1 MRNHPTILTHILFAS
16 MVLVL
21 PAVLSLPAKADK
33 SDMSCILATTTAVD
47 IIKGRI
53 DGVTE
58 HHALRMYAYGR
69 NSEELPKY
77 MRSNEA
83 PWINLVTRAYRI
95 HLGTY
100 QSDNPERTAN
110 QFASYVDYACQ
121 FGDL

>member
-1 MRNHPTILTHILFAS
+1 MRNQPSILTHILFTS
-16 MVLVL
+16 LVLVL
-21 PAVLSLPAKADK
+21 PVVLILPAKADK

-53 DGVTE
+53 DGVTKYE
-58 HHALRMYAYGR
+58 ALRMYAYGR

-83 PWINLVTRAYRI
+83 PWVNLVTRAYQTP
-95 HLGTY
+95 LGA
-100 QSDNPERTAN
+100 DDRANPDQAARR
-110 QFASYVDYACQ
+110 FAGYAWNACL